1 MYARVSSFQIKP
13 DKIAEMRAAMPAAG
27 AKLKAIPGIVE
38 CKTCWDESG
47 KGIVF
52 AIYQTQ
58 QHAEGSADA
67 VRNVWGGL
75 MGYLAAPPALSTGKE
90 VIDLLA

>member
-13 DKIAEMRAAMPAAG
+13 EKMAEMRAAMPAAG
-27 AKLKAIPGIVE
+27 VKLKAIPGMVE

-47 KGIVF
+47 KGLVF
-52 AIYQTQ
+52 ALYLSQ

-75 MGYLAAPPALSTGKE
+75 MGYLAAPPALSTGTE

>member
-27 AKLKAIPGIVE
+27 AKLKAIPGITE

-52 AIYQTQ
+52 ALYQSQ
-58 QHAEGSADA
+58 QHAEASADT
-67 VRNVWGGL
+67 VRSIWGGL
-75 MGYLAAPPALSTGKE
+75 MGYLAAPLALSTGTE

>member
-13 DKIAEMRAAMPAAG
+13 DKIAEMRAAMPAVG

-47 KGIVF
+47 KGIVL